1 LPSVGKCRLGG
12 KGCQIKVLTFLW
24 MNEEVIVLV
33 DTQHGKDYEL
43 KHYVRR
49 PKTSEFK
56 EYRRRMSEFRGGLR
70 RFKWEDRTIDAAEW
84 LYRKIIQRVE
94 GYTLSVYGNKDVMNV
109 TKEELEELG
118 QKRNE
123 KYESWVDLIPP
134 RHKVFVVDKVAG
146 FLVEGEAEMEEQLGE
161 FSSEA

>member
-1 LPSVGKCRLGG
+1 MPNQGFDLSLD
-12 KGCQIKVLTFLW
+12 
-24 MNEEVIVLV
+24 EEVIALV
-33 DTQHGKDYEL
+33 DTQHGKEYEL

-70 RFKWEDRTIDAAEW
+70 RFKWEDRTTDAAEW

-94 GYTLSVYGNKDVMNV
+94 GYTYGSKNVMDV
-109 TKEELEELG
+109 TAQDLEEISQRRG
-118 QKRNE
+118 E
-123 KYESWVDLIPP
+123 KYESWIDLIPP

-146 FLVEGEAEMEEQLGE
+146 LVMEGEAEMEEQLGE
-161 FSSEA
+161 SSSEV